1 MLDHA
6 RRGSGL
12 LSSLVFPLVFSLA
25 FVLTGA
31 CVPAR
36 AADIPVETEA
46 EYEALLDAIRA
57 AEYTRQGYLEGEANP
72 RMVAGV
78 AGLWAF
84 AERNPLATPEQLLA
98 FVVSYDGA
106 LTHRVP
112 GDPTLARTGSLM
124 TALLATVVDPS
135 GELGGTDTR
144 VGPRAMA
151 LLGVDLPGLDGY
163 QESRQRMAR
172 FDLASVQR
180 LINRTETADALTG
193 VLAGVDPSGR
203 RVEGLAQAGSA
214 YLESLGF
221 APMLGQVDPSQVEVN
236 EGLAGLPTFGEFLT
250 IRDTEGAHLTLEAE
264 VFAGIDEVQAE
275 AAAALAAIGTVQ
287 TNPGLAIESVA
298 LFAAAADPDDPAHAA
313 ALAQL
318 EARRQA
324 VIDSI
329 RDTSDERAAIFAR
342 TLLLQQSSYPEVE
355 RVATIARS
363 FAGLQLQSNNG
374 LAVAEQS
381 LGLIGSVAGIGAA
394 YATGDVWGGVQ
405 SLTNLVA
412 GAFGLADVL
421 GGGGPGPD
429 EQIFD
434 QIVELRQQVEDLR
447 VQMNARF
454 DVVDAK
460 LDTIFSTMIAGFGAI
475 GDQIGDLQDDVD
487 DLTAAIAETRTTLD
501 RIEAALFGFA
511 EDALLL
517 PLSLQTDLV
526 LDYRGDTGSDLPY
539 ANQTP
544 SFVNGASFF
553 FTYSTNTA
561 KSTVFAGPTSQQLTL
576 DNARSTLDS
585 APIARSL
592 NDLRRIP
599 AGLFTAA
606 GDPVVGPITPSRV
619 AAPAPWSQAAAAYTQ
634 LARENPWYFAYMLR
648 NQQTGGS
655 TEIDQIIAEGARVV
669 ALADATRER
678 ADLFDAIL
686 TRAGDDAFVAG
697 VIIDDAISNAV
708 VAAGYENANTELNP
722 WGPLGQPVSRLVP
735 SVNTFIITDGVAF
748 SEVSADSTGQ
758 PNRGFERLVSANR
771 IGPSAAY
778 SRSEI
783 AELLAM
789 ADLLRGTPRE
799 REQTLYVPFD
809 DLTPSTRE
817 INAWLV
823 DEAADYTSRRDFR
836 LRAEVLRNG
845 QWRSLDRTF
854 VSPVSFFSAMSII
867 MPGFRNL
874 SAINDITGV
883 TYTMGTWAFN
893 SPSFPFIE
901 LLDVRLRGLSDT
913 STMTVNNADNF
924 AAATAYVGN
933 QLSGLRTTIRDN
945 VIAGLL
951 QPGSPIGTAGTR
963 LDNTSSLLDAYLT
976 LGMADA
982 MTQSEALRSALRGV
996 PSADGLGFRSD
1007 DILTL
1012 VLTDE
1017 QRDDGSVTGGP
1028 GVVLPRI
1035 DDHLL
1040 ERIAAI
1046 QSEIDAAIG
1055 TDAPSFPYVEFVLA
1069 DLRDLRDYAFRLA
1082 IDDTYLASGAISVD
1096 VAEGL
1101 MANDVGQAGRID
1113 NEDLSVDLDYFASPE
1128 HTPPA
1133 NGSVTVFADGS
1144 FHYTPAPGFQGEDWF
1159 DYRLVAEVGDPN
1171 NPIGDPMVYSLPAR
1185 VVFRAGAPDCPA
1197 DLTQDGVLNI
1207 FDLLML
1213 LQLYN
1218 QQDAAADFNG
1228 DQTLNVFDL
1237 FDYLSA
1243 YSQGCP

>member
-1 MLDHA
+1 MMLPE
-6 RRGSGL
+6 RLLRSGL
-12 LSSLVFPLVFSLA
+12 ARVTGVCLLGVLTSLA
-25 FVLTGA
+25 A
-31 CVPAR
+31 PAR
-36 AADIPVETEA
+36 ADIPVETEA
-46 EYEALLDAIRA
+46 DYERLLDAIRA
-57 AEYTRQGYLEGEANP
+57 TEYTRQGYLEGQANP
-72 RMVAGV
+72 RMVATI

-84 AERNPLATPEQLLA
+84 AERNPLARPAQLSA
-98 FVVSYDGA
+98 FVVSYDEA
-106 LTHRVP
+106 LAHRVP
-112 GDPTLARTGSLM
+112 GDPTLALTGSLM
-124 TALLATVVDPS
+124 TALLATVLDPS
-135 GELGGTDTR
+135 GELTGTDTR

-203 RVEGLAQAGSA
+203 HVEGLAQAGSD

-236 EGLAGLPTFGEFLT
+236 EGLTGLPTFGEFLT

-264 VFAGIDEVQAE
+264 VFAGIDEVQTE

-287 TNPGLAIESVA
+287 TNPGLAIDSVA

-324 VIDSI
+324 VIESI
-329 RDTSDERAAIFAR
+329 RNTSDERAAIFAR

-381 LGLIGSVAGIGAA
+381 VGLIGSVAGIGAA

-405 SLTNLVA
+405 SLTDLVA
-412 GAFGLADVL
+412 GAFGLAGVL

-429 EQIFD
+429 EQIFG

-517 PLSLQTDLV
+517 PLSLQTDLI
-526 LDYRGDTGSDLPY
+526 LDYRDDTGSDLPY

-576 DNARSTLDS
+576 DNARSTLDA

-606 GDPVVGPITPSRV
+606 GDPVIGPITPSRV
-619 AAPAPWSQAAAAYTQ
+619 AAPAPWSQAAAAYAQ

-686 TRAGDDAFVAG
+686 TRAADDAFVAG
-697 VIIDDAISNAV
+697 VIIDDAISSAV
-708 VAAGYENANTELNP
+708 VAAGYANANTELDP

-735 SVNTFIITDGVAF
+735 SINEFNLTDGVAF
-748 SEVSADSTGQ
+748 VPVSADSTGQ

-771 IGPSAAY
+771 LGPGAEF

-789 ADLLRGTPRE
+789 VDLLRGTPRE
-799 REQTLYVPFD
+799 REHTLYVPFD

-845 QWRSLDRTF
+845 QWRPLDRTF
-854 VSPVSFFSAMSII
+854 FSPLSYFDAMSII
-867 MPGFRNL
+867 MLGFRNL
-874 SAINDITGV
+874 SAIDDITGV
-883 TYTMGTWAFN
+883 TYNMGNWAFN
-893 SPSFPFIE
+893 SPSFPFVE
-901 LLDVRLRGLSDT
+901 FLDVRLRGVSDT

-924 AAATAYVGN
+924 AAATTYVGN
-933 QLSGLRTTIRDN
+933 QLSVLRTTIRDD

-951 QPGSPIGTAGTR
+951 QPGSPIGTTGTR

-996 PSADGLGFRSD
+996 PGADGLGFRSD
-1007 DILTL
+1007 DLLAL
-1012 VLTDE
+1012 VLADE
-1017 QRDDGSVTGGP
+1017 QRDDGSVTGGT
-1028 GVVLPRI
+1028 GIVLPRI

-1046 QSEIDAAIG
+1046 QSEIDGAIG

-1069 DLRDLRDYAFRLA
+1069 DLRDLRDNAFRLA
-1082 IDDTYLASGAISVD
+1082 IDDTYLAPGAISVNA
-1096 VAEGL
+1096 AEGL
-1101 MANDVGQAGRID
+1101 MANDIGQPGRID
-1113 NEDLSVDLDYFASPE
+1113 NEDLAVDIAFFASPD
-1128 HTPPA
+1128 HIAPA
-1133 NGSVTVFADGS
+1133 NGSVAVSADGS
-1144 FHYTPAPGFQGEDWF
+1144 FNYTPDPGFQGTDSF
-1159 DYRLVAEVGDPN
+1159 TYRLVAEVGDPN
-1171 NPIGDPMVYSLPAR
+1171 NPIGDPNVYSAPATVVVR
-1185 VVFRAGAPDCPA
+1185 VAPAACPA
-1197 DLTQDGVLNI
+1197 DFNSDGLLNFFDVASFVGAFQTQDPR
-1207 FDLLML
+1207 
-1213 LQLYN
+1213 
-1218 QQDAAADFNG
+1218 ADFNNDG
-1228 DQTLNVFDL
+1228 LLNFFD
-1237 FDYLSA
+1237 FSA
-1243 YSQGCP
+1243 FINAFNAGCP